1 MRSDAATSDL
11 VAVMALIA
19 VFMTAAAIA
28 GVTLLSYPPGDAAPA
43 MLMHTEADPE
53 EGNVYVYHDG
63 GDPLERGRFTIFV
76 DGADR
81 TADAVLI
88 DASGSPD
95 TGWTSWKT
103 GQVLIIS
110 ADATASENPRVQIV
124 GEGVSQTGSGWLL
137 HDTGDG
143 TGVGPT
149 QTITSTPTGTVT
161 PTLTAT
167 ATPTSTPVNL
177 VASFTASPT
186 SGPAPLTV
194 AFTDTSTGGATSWS
208 WTFGDG
214 GTSTLQNPSYTYAAA
229 GTYTVTLKVTNAG
242 GSDTETKVSF
252 VTVTEH
258 QPPTAAFSAD
268 VTTGAAPLAVHFI
281 DGSTNGPT
289 SWLWVFG
296 DGATSTEQN
305 PEHTYMAPG
314 MYTVSL
320 TVAKAGV
327 SDIETKM
334 DYIAVTPPP
343 AKYDALLN
351 TDNGKPGSLMPGGYL
366 EFRVTKNDSYVTIS
380 GTRYDLV
387 KDNRVKLVIGTDGNG
402 EIYIN
407 GPRITTFS
415 YNDVTLYINDVLK
428 KEGKTEGIYINAHD
442 TFASTLTLNVPSKN
456 KWTKLSVDDNNLID
470 GDDSRQIV
478 LYNMMPGT
486 DGVMNLNSAQNKIWF
501 VGSITDYTLG

>member
-43 MLMHTEADPE
+43 MLMHIEADPE

-81 TADAVLI
+81 TADAALI

-103 GQVLIIS
+103 GEVLIIS
-110 ADATASENPRVQIV
+110 ADAPASEVPRIQIV

-137 HDTGDG
+137 YDTGDG
-143 TGVGPT
+143 TGAGPT
-149 QTITSTPTGTVT
+149 QTITSTPTETVT

-167 ATPTSTPVNL
+167 VTSTPTPVPL
-177 VASFTASPT
+177 VARFTASPT

-214 GTSTLQNPSYTYAAA
+214 GTSTL
-229 GTYTVTLKVTNAG
+229 
-242 GSDTETKVSF
+242 
-252 VTVTEH
+252 
-258 QPPTAAFSAD
+258 
-268 VTTGAAPLAVHFI
+268 
-281 DGSTNGPT
+281 
-289 SWLWVFG
+289 
-296 DGATSTEQN
+296 QN

-402 EIYIN
+402 EIDIN

-442 TFASTLTLNVPSKN
+442 TFASTLTLNVPSKI
-456 KWTKLSVDDNNLID
+456 S
-470 GDDSRQIV
+470 G
-478 LYNMMPGT
+478 
-486 DGVMNLNSAQNKIWF
+486 QN
-501 VGSITDYTLG
+501 